1 MIWQIINKR
10 KGLTGVGVP
19 GDAAT
24 VSVGS
29 VTTVEPE
36 VPAAV
41 VNSGTSHDAVFD
53 FSIPRGG
60 AGVKGDKGEQ
70 GERGEQG
77 PQGIQGPQ
85 GPQGEQ
91 GPQGQQGQQGQQGPQ
106 GPQGVPGTAKRVVYD
121 SGVTGANGQV
131 TFNFSPAFAGN
142 PFVTVELINPTTEQT
157 MRIVSRSPSGVTVHV
172 YQRGGLTVLGLTLL
186 ALSTTNVSGSTV
198 RISATEI

>member
-1 MIWQIINKR
+1 MIWQIINRR
-10 KGLTGVGVP
+10 KGSTGVGVP
-19 GDAAT
+19 GEAAT

-41 VNSGTSHDAVFD
+41 VNRGTSHDAVFD
-53 FSIPRGG
+53 FSIPRGD
-60 AGVKGDKGEQ
+60 AGVKGDKGDK
-70 GERGEQG
+70 GEKGEQG
-77 PQGIQGPQ
+77 PQGIQ

-91 GPQGQQGQQGQQGPQ
+91 GPQGQQGPQ
-106 GPQGVPGTAKRVVYD
+106 GPQGAPGTTKRVVYD

-186 ALSTTNVSGSTV
+186 ALATTNVSGATV
-198 RISATEI
+198 RISATEP

>member
-1 MIWQIINKR
+1 MIWQIINRR
-10 KGLTGVGVP
+10 KGSTGVGVP
-19 GDAAT
+19 GEAAT

-53 FSIPRGG
+53 FSIPRGD
-60 AGVKGDKGEQ
+60 AGVKGDKGDK
-70 GERGEQG
+70 GEKGEKGEQG

-85 GPQGEQ
+85 GEQ
-91 GPQGQQGQQGQQGPQ
+91 GPQGA
-106 GPQGVPGTAKRVVYD
+106 PGATKRVVYD

-186 ALSTTNVSGSTV
+186 ALATTNVSGATV
-198 RISATEI
+198 RISATEP